1 MEDLVATIN
10 AALRARGW
18 SARQASLKA
27 VGNSEFIRTL
37 RRGSAPPVDR
47 FRALCET
54 LGLDFYVGPPRD
66 FASIDER
73 RLEIAIETAVR
84 PLESAD
90 LKLDPSELARA
101 VVAIYELLGEEGT
114 SANAVRVN
122 RLIAALTSGRQLHRN
137 TT

>member
-1 MEDLVATIN
+1 MEDLVTTIN

-18 SARQASLKA
+18 SARQASLRA
-27 VGNSEFIRTL
+27 VGNGEFIRTL

-73 RLEIAIETAVR
+73 RLEVAIETAVR
-84 PLESAD
+84 PLESSD
-90 LKLDPSELARA
+90 LELDPAELARA
-101 VVAIYELLGEEGT
+101 VVAIYELLGKGGT
-114 SANAVRVN
+114 SANAGRVN
-122 RLIAALTSGRQLHRN
+122 RLIAALTSGRQSRRD

>member
-1 MEDLVATIN
+1 MEDLITTIN
-10 AALRARGW
+10 TALRARGW

-54 LGLDFYVGPPRD
+54 LGLGFYVGPPRD
-66 FASIDER
+66 FASVDER
-73 RLEIAIETAVR
+73 RLEVAIETAGR
-84 PLESAD
+84 ALESTD
-90 LKLDPSELARA
+90 LELDPSEFARA
-101 VVAIYELLGEEGT
+101 VVAIYELLGEEET

-122 RLIAALTSGRQLHRN
+122 RLIAALMSGKQLQRD